1 MNRSTRVALAAAA
14 LTAMTVTPAALGQQ
28 SGVWIDPA
36 VMVAGVPW
44 TGQAGATV
52 RFTPGFASGTGR
64 AELRMSGRYLGGSGT
79 FGVGGESSY
88 TWQSLADGAYTTRI
102 YVESDHIC
110 NGRICSWQSGYLAQA
125 DFRVDRTPP
134 SEPSVITDGEP
145 QESSTAITWSR
156 STDGGVGMDGYQLL
170 LDGTTQAQ
178 RGASQCGGDCSE
190 SLDPLLL
197 PDGPHTVAVRAT
209 DLLGNAT
216 DSPLVQIM
224 VADTP
229 TVALVNPPRYV
240 IAGNPVDISASGAI
254 ANGSPL
260 TYSWDTDGNGTFDT
274 DTGTV
279 AVVRVRPTKTMRV
292 AVEVTAPGG
301 GTATDSAPIELRKTP
316 PSGDAGVTIND
327 GDRFTRDPDVTLSLS
342 WPDGATGMKIAT
354 DGGFKG
360 ATTVPVA
367 PTATVQLAADDNS
380 LLPHVVYVR
389 FSGAGLDARETY
401 TDDIILDTIPPVIDT
416 AVAKPVGTK
425 AVRVTTR
432 VRDAVSGPRSMQV
445 TRAVTTPGT
454 TVAYAPSVRAPMKG
468 RRVSIR
474 VADAA
479 GNWSK
484 WKSVVT
490 RRRG

>member
-1 MNRSTRVALAAAA
+1 M
-14 LTAMTVTPAALGQQ
+14 TAMAVTPAALGQP

-52 RFTPGFASGTGR
+52 RFRPSFSSGTGR
-64 AELRMSGRYLGGSGT
+64 AELLISGRYAGSSDR

-102 YVESDHIC
+102 YVESDRIC
-110 NGRICSWQSGYLAQA
+110 VGSMCSWQAGYLSRT

-134 SEPSVITDGEP
+134 SAPSVITDGEP
-145 QESSTAITWSR
+145 QRSGTAITWSR

-170 LDGTTQAQ
+170 LDGITQAQ
-178 RGASQCGGDCSE
+178 LGASQCGGDCSA
-190 SLDPLLL
+190 SLDPSLL

-209 DLLGNAT
+209 DLLGNAI
-216 DSPLVQIM
+216 DSPLVQIT

-229 TVALVNPPRYV
+229 SVALVNPPRYV
-240 IAGNPVDISASGAI
+240 IAGHPVVISARAAI

-279 AVVRVRPTKTMRV
+279 AVLRVQPTKTMRI
-292 AVEVTAPGG
+292 AVQVTAPGG

-316 PSGDAGVTIND
+316 PSGDPGVTIND

-367 PTATVQLAADDNS
+367 PTATVQLTADDNS

-416 AVAKPVGTK
+416 AVATPIATK
-425 AVRVTTR
+425 AVRVITR

-445 TRAVTTPGT
+445 ARTVAAAGT
-454 TVAYAPSVRAPMKG
+454 TVTYAPSVRVPMKG

-479 GNWSK
+479 GNWSS
-484 WKSVVT
+484 WKTVVT
-490 RRRG
+490 RRR

>member
-1 MNRSTRVALAAAA
+1 M
-14 LTAMTVTPAALGQQ
+14 
-28 SGVWIDPA
+28 
-36 VMVAGVPW
+36 
-44 TGQAGATV
+44 
-52 RFTPGFASGTGR
+52 
-64 AELRMSGRYLGGSGT
+64 
-79 FGVGGESSY
+79 
-88 TWQSLADGAYTTRI
+88 
-102 YVESDHIC
+102 
-110 NGRICSWQSGYLAQA
+110 
-125 DFRVDRTPP
+125 
-134 SEPSVITDGEP
+134 
-145 QESSTAITWSR
+145 
-156 STDGGVGMDGYQLL
+156 
-170 LDGTTQAQ
+170 
-178 RGASQCGGDCSE
+178 
-190 SLDPLLL
+190 
-197 PDGPHTVAVRAT
+197 
-209 DLLGNAT
+209 
-216 DSPLVQIM
+216 
-224 VADTP
+224 
-229 TVALVNPPRYV
+229 
-240 IAGNPVDISASGAI
+240 
-254 ANGSPL
+254 
-260 TYSWDTDGNGTFDT
+260 
-274 DTGTV
+274 
-279 AVVRVRPTKTMRV
+279 
-292 AVEVTAPGG
+292 
-301 GTATDSAPIELRKTP
+301 
-316 PSGDAGVTIND
+316 TIND